1 VRASA
6 GRAAAAGE
14 ASGSTDHPSASE
26 GRIFQINVSPG
37 GVPKRPVDAA
47 RVTWLGVEGDAHRD
61 LEHHGGPDRA
71 LCIFSIE
78 RIRALKA
85 EGHPIAAGSLG
96 ENLTVEGLDWETVT
110 PGSRLLLGGGVVA
123 EVTRY
128 TSPCGNITPFFTG
141 GDYSRVSQKRHP
153 GDSRVYARVLKEGSI
168 RAGDP
173 VRLLSPDEA
182 LPPAP
187 PPGERAG

>member
-1 VRASA
+1 LSQPA
-6 GRAAAAGE
+6 
-14 ASGSTDHPSASE
+14 
-26 GRIFQINVSPG
+26 RIFQINVSPG

-78 RIRALKA
+78 RIRALEA

-128 TSPCGNITPFFTG
+128 TSPCGNMTPFFTG

-173 VRLLSPDEA
+173 VRLLSPEEA
-182 LPPAP
+182 LPPSP
-187 PPGERAG
+187 PEGERVG